1 MVLDKLKTAGLKH
14 RGQGMFGHE
23 WNKPW
28 LGNGRVRGLNC
39 MFWLMWKQPPLC
51 NAGFHYPG
59 RKGSFCLSI
68 CWFLEQTEVPV
79 NTQHHLLD
87 HSLFWDTISMQP
99 PTTTPA
105 ASVWA
110 IPALQV
116 FRFKCS
122 RHARRSLRGKV
133 FLEVSSCK
141 EALRAQL
148 LLQKASVGTSEH
160 SGVGAV

>member
-1 MVLDKLKTAGLKH
+1 MPTPFV
-14 RGQGMFGHE
+14 
-23 WNKPW
+23 
-28 LGNGRVRGLNC
+28 
-39 MFWLMWKQPPLC
+39 
-51 NAGFHYPG
+51 
-59 RKGSFCLSI
+59 SFCLSI

-79 NTQHHLLD
+79 NTQHHLWD
-87 HSLFWDTISMQP
+87 HSLLWDTISMQP

-122 RHARRSLRGKV
+122 HHAGRSLRGKV
-133 FLEVSSCK
+133 FLEVSSYK

-148 LLQKASVGTSEH
+148 LLQKASVGISEH